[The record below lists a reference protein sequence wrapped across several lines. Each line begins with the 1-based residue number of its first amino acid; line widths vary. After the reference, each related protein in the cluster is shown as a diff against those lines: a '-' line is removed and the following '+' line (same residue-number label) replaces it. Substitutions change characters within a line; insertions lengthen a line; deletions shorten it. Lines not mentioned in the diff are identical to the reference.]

1 MQFHDVEDRV
11 DDFTRR
17 PGAWSRVHTVRH
29 KRLGQSPFGVSNVRH
44 RGYDVAGSTSWFQEG
59 FDNLWSRTN
68 PGHKPLSRDGHSQV
82 YKLETLHMRCPRC
95 RFENGVGM
103 RFCGN
108 CGAPLTNVPSPL
120 SDAATLASA
129 ERRQITVVF
138 CDIVGSTALSEQ
150 LDPEDLRD
158 LFATYRS
165 TCDEVVRHC
174 GGWIASYFGDG
185 LLIYFGYPGAGD
197 DDPVM
202 AVRAAIE
209 IISRFQQ
216 RSAEMVDCAGASLQV
231 RIGIHTGLVVAGDL
245 PSGSEREIYSIVG
258 ETPNLA
264 ARLQAL
270 AAPQTV
276 LISDA
281 TYALVKHRFE
291 CRALGERHVKGISR
305 PIRVYVPLVESAFTW
320 QDAFEVR
327 NLTPLVGRTREL
339 AHLREGWE
347 RVLQGKGQVALIC
360 GDPGFGKSRLVHAF
374 HASIA
379 DEHSMLA
386 CNCMPHSSDSAFLP
400 IIDLL
405 HRHLAITSS
414 DGAAEKLAKLET
426 SLKQSPFRVEE
437 ALPLIASL
445 LSLPTP
451 AGLDTTNLLPRRR
464 RERTIEIL
472 LAWLLRETERRP
484 VILVVED
491 LHWADPSTL
500 DVIKQLLQLVPTAK
514 LFLLLTFR
522 KEFVQPWVDPS
533 YAMRFTLSR
542 LSSGDTNEI
551 IANLT
556 KGTELS
562 PALLS
567 QLIERADGVPL
578 FVEELT
584 KTVIES
590 AQATESAAT
599 PALLDETAIP
609 VTLRDS
615 LMARLDRL
623 NSIKATAQIAA
634 TLGREFPFE
643 LLKAVTLASET
654 ELLSAL
660 SQLVDRQILLQRGI
674 PPQASYSFKHALI
687 QEAAYQSLLRS
698 SRRRYH
704 LRAAEALVD
713 QFPDFAERQPEL
725 IAGHL
730 NLAGDTERAI
740 NYWQTAGERALSRYT
755 NLEAEAHFRKALA
768 AIMSLPSSRQR
779 QQQEASLLIGL
790 GTALTAIRGW
800 AASEAEHIY
809 ARARLLCQTIG
820 DTPQLAAAL
829 RGLQSYYQVRGP
841 VQAAREIGEQL
852 LEVADRGNDRSIRV
866 EARRALGWCLFC
878 LGEFTASRKQLE
890 AAIGDY
896 DPALSPR
903 NVVAYGSDAGV
914 AGLANLAWLE
924 WCVGNSECAVERSR
938 EAIRLAE
945 TLAHPLSLTY
955 ALCMSA
961 AVHQGLRQPE
971 IAEEL
976 ATSTV
981 AIATENNLLYWMSW
995 GTILR
1000 GWAVAEQGST
1010 DAGINILNQ
1019 GIEAYAA
1026 TGAELF
1032 RGYAL
1037 GLLADACGK
1046 AGKPSEGL
1054 RHINQAVV
1062 SSTAVN
1068 VHFFDAELYR
1078 IKAALL
1084 LQSGSAPKAAT
1095 EALERAVE
1103 TARSQGA
1110 KMLELR
1116 ALNELVQ
1123 LRRRAGRSV

>member
-1 MQFHDVEDRV
+1 
-11 DDFTRR
+11 
-17 PGAWSRVHTVRH
+17 
-29 KRLGQSPFGVSNVRH
+29 
-44 RGYDVAGSTSWFQEG
+44 
-59 FDNLWSRTN
+59 
-68 PGHKPLSRDGHSQV
+68 
-82 YKLETLHMRCPRC
+82 MRCPRC

-108 CGAPLTNVPSPL
+108 CGAPLTNAPSPL
-120 SDAATLASA
+120 SDDAALASA

-245 PSGSEREIYSIVG
+245 PSGSDREIYSIVG
-258 ETPNLA
+258 ETPNVA

-291 CRALGERHVKGISR
+291 CRALGERHLKGISR
-305 PIRVYVPLVESAFTW
+305 PIRVYVPLAESAFTW
-320 QDAFEVR
+320 QDAFALR

-339 AHLREGWE
+339 AHLKEGWE

-360 GDPGFGKSRLVHAF
+360 GDPGIGKSRLVHAF

-379 DEHSMLA
+379 DDHSMLA
-386 CNCMPHSSDSAFLP
+386 CNCVPHSSDSAFLP

-414 DGAAEKLAKLET
+414 DGAAERLAKLET
-426 SLKQSPFRVEE
+426 SLKQSPFREE

-445 LSLPTP
+445 LSLPAP
-451 AGLDTTNLLPRRR
+451 AGLDTTNLPPQRR

-472 LAWLLRETERRP
+472 LTWLLRETERRP
-484 VILVVED
+484 LIFVVED

-522 KEFVQPWVDPS
+522 QEFVQPWIDPS
-533 YAMRFTLSR
+533 HAMRFTLSR

-562 PALLS
+562 PALRS

-590 AQATESAAT
+590 AQVGGSAKA
-599 PALLDETAIP
+599 PALLDEAAIP

-674 PPQASYSFKHALI
+674 APHASYSFKHALI

-698 SRRRYH
+698 SRRHYH
-704 LRAAEALVD
+704 LRAAEALVVR
-713 QFPDFAERQPEL
+713 FPDLAERQPEL
-725 IAGHL
+725 IAEHL

-755 NLEAEAHFRKALA
+755 NPEAEAHFRKALA
-768 AIMSLPSSRQR
+768 AIMSLPSSHQR

-790 GTALTAIRGW
+790 GTALTSIRGW

-809 ARARLLCQTIG
+809 ARARFLCQTIG

-841 VQAAREIGEQL
+841 VQVAREIGEQL
-852 LEVADRGNDRSIRV
+852 LEVADRGDDRSIRV

-878 LGEFTASRKQLE
+878 LGEFPASRRQLE
-890 AAIGDY
+890 AALGGY
-896 DPALSPR
+896 DRASSRR
-903 NVVAYGSDAGV
+903 NILTYGSDAGV

-924 WCVGNSECAVERSR
+924 WCAGSSEYAVERSR

-961 AVHQGLRQPE
+961 AVHQGLRQPG

-976 ATSTV
+976 AASTV
-981 AIATENNLLYWMSW
+981 AIATENSLLYWMSW
-995 GTILR
+995 GTIIR

-1010 DAGINILNQ
+1010 DAGINMLNE

-1026 TGAELF
+1026 TGAKLF

-1046 AGKPSEGL
+1046 AGKPREGL
-1054 RHINQAVV
+1054 RHVNEAVV

-1068 VHFFDAELYR
+1068 VHFFDAELHR

-1084 LQSGSAPKAAT
+1084 LQSGSTRRAAT
-1095 EALERAVE
+1095 EALELSVE
-1103 TARSQGA
+1103 TARNQGA

-1116 ALNELVQ
+1116 ALNDLEQ
-1123 LRRRAGRSV
+1123 LRGRAGPSA